1 MLFLL
6 FHLGAECYALDTAAV
21 REVLPLL
28 ELRAIPRVP
37 AGVAGLIDYHELALP
52 VIDLSELVLGRRAA
66 RRMSTR
72 IVLVDH
78 TLGNGTKCLLGLIAE
93 RVTRTLS
100 CDAEQFRSSQLSI
113 EEAPYLG
120 GVAALPGGLVQRLEL
135 GQLLT
140 PELCAVCFARASS

>member
-6 FHLGAECYALDTAAV
+6 LQLDADCYALDTAAV

-28 ELRAIPRVP
+28 ELRAIPRAP
-37 AGVAGLIDYHELALP
+37 AGVAGLIDYHGRALP
-52 VIDLSELVLGRRAA
+52 VIDLSELALGRCAA

-78 TLGNGTKCLLGLIAE
+78 TLADGTTCLLGLIAE
-93 RVTRTLS
+93 RATRTLS
-100 CDAEQFRSSQLSI
+100 CDVEQFRSSALNVAA
-113 EEAPYLG
+113 APYLAG
-120 GVAALPGGLVQRLEL
+120 LAALPGGLVQRLDV

-140 PELCAVCFARASS
+140 PELCAACFARASS